1 MNNQNDE
8 ILLIKKNNLINNNN
22 NIKNKI
28 VNNINNKEI
37 SYTKE
42 EIEDM
47 DTMIN
52 ILNTIKNYGFD
63 ISKKLNDEEKIQLN
77 NILSFNDNSEYYENN
92 NQLITS
98 TTEGDKIIYLIEDIV
113 NNYYTQHTISRV
125 TIEQIDTN
133 NYSFDG
139 ILVNLNLINDKLIT
153 NNGEN
158 FEDWLLQNFS
168 K

>member
-52 ILNTIKNYGFD
+52 ILNTIKNYGYD
-63 ISKKLNDEEKIQLN
+63 ITKKLNDEEKIQLN

-113 NNYYTQHTISRV
+113 NNYYTQQTIPRV